1 MWSAEIT
8 GGEWKYNLDESVL
21 DLLAILNIIL
31 QNEPRKT

>member
-8 GGEWKYNLDESVL
+8 VGEWKYNLDESVL